1 MMWRGSVLDLNRPNI
16 FIPTNPDNIIF
27 SLGMNYEKM
36 MLSFEENG
44 VNARNFTVFQFEV
57 ALKKNEDDIKSMRN
71 ENKQG

>member
-1 MMWRGSVLDLNRPNI
+1 MMWRGSVLDLNRPNV

-27 SLGMNYEKM
+27 SLEMNYEKM